1 MRIANLWLAVT
12 VVFSLALA
20 GVSVMIMFNSVPN
33 GLKEIQVRLPESTAT
48 WHRSEQDRFFDQDSI
63 FDYIDGG
70 GEVYRSY
77 SMRQCLSRR
86 YIHPS
91 GATVIL
97 DIFDMGNSQNAYGV
111 FTHDQDGE
119 PMPIGQGALYRP
131 GWLSFWKGPYF
142 VSVYADQESD
152 ETVEMVK
159 WLGDHVAGMIRNEG
173 PRPPLLDKLPA
184 KGLDKRSIRF
194 FHDHLILNYHY
205 YLANEN
211 IMDLGR
217 ETDAVLAD
225 YSRNDS
231 QAKLLLAEYPDAASS
246 EAAADKFIR
255 HYLPDADTSGLG
267 RLENGQW
274 AGMRRNNNRLVIVL
288 EAHSRD
294 LAKALLDETSHR
306 ERPGTL
312 EF

>member
-20 GVSVMIMFNSVPN
+20 GVSVMIMFNSVPD
-33 GLKEIQVRLPESTAT
+33 GLKEIRVRLPESTAT

-77 SMRQCLSRR
+77 AMRQCLSRR
-86 YIHPS
+86 YIHAS

-97 DIFDMGNSQNAYGV
+97 DIFDMGNSQNAFGV

-152 ETVEMVK
+152 ETIEMVK
-159 WLGDHVAGMIRNEG
+159 WLGSRVAGMIRNEG
-173 PRPPLLDKLPA
+173 PW
-184 KGLDKRSIRF
+184 F
-194 FHDHLILNYHY
+194 
-205 YLANEN
+205 
-211 IMDLGR
+211 
-217 ETDAVLAD
+217 
-225 YSRNDS
+225 
-231 QAKLLLAEYPDAASS
+231 
-246 EAAADKFIR
+246 
-255 HYLPDADTSGLG
+255 
-267 RLENGQW
+267 
-274 AGMRRNNNRLVIVL
+274 
-288 EAHSRD
+288 
-294 LAKALLDETSHR
+294 
-306 ERPGTL
+306 
-312 EF
+312 